1 MGEIIIIG
9 DVLKIAV
16 LYSLILFKMV
26 SLNYIPRDFYE
37 QAIHIREPRTNFT
50 VSPRSSNSL
59 SAILKNILELDQGT
73 NRNQEVRQ

>member
-9 DVLKIAV
+9 DALKIAV

-26 SLNYIPRDFYE
+26 SLNYRYIPRDFYE
-37 QAIHIREPRTNFT
+37 QANHIREPQTNFT

-59 SAILKNILELDQGT
+59 STILKNILEM
-73 NRNQEVRQ
+73 N